1 MGPYGGMGCAT
12 RERGH
17 PRICPKG
24 VGMWPKGE
32 GHLGMC
38 PEGGGDT
45 PGWAQGRWKH
55 PGMCPRGGGTPQDT
69 SPGSP
74 LTRPSSTRQCRC
86 GARFRHAVCAR
97 PSRSCTNVP
106 EGSSCGN
113 GGWEGVAGART
124 PPEGSR
130 PPEGLPNPT
139 DSQGNTAPG
148 ETPNPS
154 SDPTTPRGTP
164 NPGGDPEP
172 HRRQSLRGTPK
183 PP

>member
-45 PGWAQGRWKH
+45 PGWAQGRWEH
-55 PGMCPRGGGTPQDT
+55 PGMCPRGGGTSQDT

-86 GARFRHAVCAR
+86 GARFRHVVCAR

-113 GGWEGVAGART
+113 GGGRAWKGPGPPQRDPDLQRDSQTPQIPKEIQPPARPQT
-124 PPEGSR
+124 PAVTQPPPEG
-130 PPEGLPNPT
+130 PQILGETLNPT
-139 DSQGNTAPG
+139 DA
-148 ETPNPS
+148 NP
-154 SDPTTPRGTP
+154 
-164 NPGGDPEP
+164 
-172 HRRQSLRGTPK
+172 
-183 PP
+183 